1 MIIAGVY
8 VFFILEVLL
17 HAWNSHSGHDV
28 RTHVHVH
35 NHIRIITM
43 TTAKL

>member
-28 RTHVHVH
+28 CRFNTNLEVS
-35 NHIRIITM
+35 TLFLEPKGE
-43 TTAKL
+43 A